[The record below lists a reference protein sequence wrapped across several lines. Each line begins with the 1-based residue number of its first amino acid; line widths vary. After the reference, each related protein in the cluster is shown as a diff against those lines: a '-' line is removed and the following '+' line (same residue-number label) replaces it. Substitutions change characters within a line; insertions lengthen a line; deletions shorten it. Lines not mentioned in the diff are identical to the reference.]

1 MKEPTVLQLL
11 WQNSL
16 CYEHILQQIF
26 LYLDSSS
33 IRNLKLSNMELR
45 NFVQRVLWQNKR
57 SHRCLHYRLKNRW
70 VHSVWKSLKMSHF
83 HHFFVLLMSTQN
95 VNVARFAR
103 NVEWDFF
110 CDFQTPWVGTK
121 KEDFL
126 WCFRNNLVLSAL
138 LVMYEFWLKKTF
150 RKPLKIRGKKWESKS
165 AFLHL

>member
-83 HHFFVLLMSTQN
+83 NFSLILAFSIIFCPIN
-95 VNVARFAR
+95 VHSKCKRSSLR
-103 NVEWDFF
+103 SQCWMRL
-110 CDFQTPWVGTK
+110 
-121 KEDFL
+121 FL
-126 WCFRNNLVLSAL
+126 WFSNTVGG
-138 LVMYEFWLKKTF
+138 YEKGGL
-150 RKPLKIRGKKWESKS
+150 PLMFS
-165 AFLHL
+165 